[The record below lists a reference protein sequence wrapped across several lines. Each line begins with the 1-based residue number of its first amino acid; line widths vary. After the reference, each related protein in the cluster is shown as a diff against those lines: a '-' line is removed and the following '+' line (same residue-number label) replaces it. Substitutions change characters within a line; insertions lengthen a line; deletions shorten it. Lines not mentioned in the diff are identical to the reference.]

1 MDLHWR
7 ELRRSSRYQ
16 GSHVLNLKRVSKDT
30 LSSRPYVAGDPVRM
44 IDWKAFGKTDQLLV
58 REVRDEASVRVRI
71 SISCHETMFWPDQ
84 SVQEASGQ
92 KVPQKW
98 EVALRCAFAVAAW
111 HLCLGD
117 QVLMFLVSGSRTRS
131 WSPRVAS
138 DLVTLFAQ
146 LSQSGFARDIAEEV
160 FSEQVER
167 SHSKPAELGYVFSD
181 LLDPQEELIGLAG
194 AKKSFVFHILSHFE
208 AAISWLRPGWTCFD
222 DSLKRK
228 EFQSEE
234 LFEEQAYERSIHRWM
249 TQLRDR
255 FRQQGTRYNCFNEQ
269 TLIREFWDA
278 ITAKS

>member
-1 MDLHWR
+1 MDVHWR
-7 ELRRSSRYQ
+7 DLRRSARYQ

-71 SISCHETMFWPDQ
+71 SISCHDTMFWPDQ

-92 KVPQKW
+92 KTPQKW
-98 EVALRCAFAVAAW
+98 EVALRCGFALAAW

-117 QVLMFLVSGSRTRS
+117 QIEIVLVNGSRTRS

-138 DLVTLFAQ
+138 DLVTMFAQ
-146 LSQSGFARDIAEEV
+146 LSQTNFSQKILDDV
-160 FSEQVER
+160 FQEQTGGAPTKHV
-167 SHSKPAELGYVFSD
+167 ELGYVFSD
-181 LLDPQEELIGLAG
+181 LLDPNEELVAIKG
-194 AKKSFVFHILSHFE
+194 AKKQFVFHILSHFE
-208 AAISWLRPGWTCFD
+208 SAISWLRSGWTCFD

-234 LFEEQAYERSIHRWM
+234 LFEEQAYERSIGKWRS
-249 TQLRDR
+249 QLRER
-255 FRQQGTRYNCFNEQ
+255 FRRQGVQYNCFTEK
-269 TLIREFWDA
+269 TLIREFWESLVA
-278 ITAKS
+278 RF